1 MPPEPK
7 AAQLVYVWRNFE
19 FTGVPEEMTIYTDGE
34 VRYRNL
40 LHTQQRIKIL
50 SDRLR
55 PAQLARVRR
64 LLDAVDL
71 RHADASSV
79 KPRRSGYRWVIRRG
93 RVAGTAADGHLSG
106 PIRPLVVRLR
116 AEMDRLSARSL

>member
-1 MPPEPK
+1 M
-7 AAQLVYVWRNFE
+7 AIYV
-19 FTGVPEEMTIYTDGE
+19 DGE

-55 PAQLARVRR
+55 PAQLARFRR

-79 KPRRSGYRWVIRRG
+79 KPRRSGFRYIIRRG
-93 RVAGTAADGHLSG
+93 RVTSTAADGHLSG

-116 AEMDRLSARSL
+116 AEMDRLSAGSL